1 MADFI
6 IGLTGGI
13 GSGKT
18 AVSDRFAALG
28 IDIVDADLASR
39 AVVEPGQPA
48 LAAIAEHFGADVI
61 AEDGSMDRARMRAI
75 VFADPGQRRVLESIT
90 HPAINAYIRNA
101 LNEAASPYAILAHPL
116 LIETQQ
122 YPICDRVLVVDVPV
136 ALQIER
142 TMSRDNNERAQVEAI
157 IEAQASREERLAK
170 ADDVIVNDRDLAHI
184 EREVERLHALYLELA
199 AASNE
204 FPSEGA

>member
-6 IGLTGGI
+6 VGITGGI

-48 LAAIAEHFGADVI
+48 LNAIAEHFGADVI
-61 AEDGSMDRARMRAI
+61 AADGTMDRAAMRAI
-75 VFADPGQRRVLESIT
+75 VFADPEQRRVLESIT
-90 HPAINAYIRNA
+90 HPAINAYIRDA
-101 LNEAASPYAILAHPL
+101 LGAASSPYAMLAHPL
-116 LIETQQ
+116 LIETGQ

-136 ALQIER
+136 QLQIER
-142 TMSRDNNERAQVEAI
+142 TMARDNNDRAQVEAI
-157 IEAQASREERLAK
+157 IAAQATREERLEK
-170 ADDVIVNDRDLAHI
+170 ADDVIVNDQDLAHI
-184 EREVERLHALYLELA
+184 DREVERLHALYLSLA
-199 AASNE
+199 RS
-204 FPSEGA
+204 